1 METQPDSHRRFQIHD
16 AILLIAVSAAA
27 MSSAK
32 DRWIELIP
40 VVQKLETSC
49 VLDRKYL
56 EYIFQG
62 QMRSARMDSVRI
74 QFAYMVSSAMGP
86 WGFIGWQRGNLFA
99 FENWIVTHAPPDALG
114 FALAQDVYFLAFP
127 FLILWSSYVLVSR
140 FIRPCP
146 PWSAVFRQPGWW
158 ACFAAIMGAV
168 LGMALETQTGLLVP
182 SAIVPATVV
191 VAWLALA
198 LSMKWKAEPSWID
211 RSGRLL
217 GLLWA
222 GTIPIYLAGF
232 IFS

>member
-1 METQPDSHRRFQIHD
+1 M
-16 AILLIAVSAAA
+16 IAFSAAA

-32 DRWIELIP
+32 ERWIELIP

-74 QFAYMVSSAMGP
+74 QFTYMVSSAMGP
-86 WGFIGWQRGNLFA
+86 WGFIAWQQGKLVCVG
-99 FENWIVTHAPPDALG
+99 ELG
-114 FALAQDVYFLAFP
+114 CDPRSAGCARICAGARRVLSRFP
-127 FLILWSSYVLVSR
+127 FLDPLVILRIGIAADPAPPAMVGRVPATRMVGVLSLR
-140 FIRPCP
+140 SWGPC
-146 PWSAVFRQPGWW
+146 WEW
-158 ACFAAIMGAV
+158 
-168 LGMALETQTGLLVP
+168 LLETQTGLLVP

-198 LSMKWKAEPSWID
+198 LSTKWKAEPSWID

-232 IFS
+232 VFS